1 MKNIKRGTIYKAI
14 SGFFLLLLV
23 IPNIG
28 LLREKTNVT
37 HIAIMENRTIN
48 PKPTAAFATGKFFKE
63 FEAWYDDRLLGRK
76 DLISK
81 WAMWNGRLFDT
92 LISKNVVRGKD
103 GFLFSPAN
111 MAHEMAAKEQK
122 LAKIKKI
129 EQQCSKRGIRFIFML
144 TPNSEL
150 VLSDLFEKEYP
161 PIDLAAAEQITA
173 KDFADL
179 GMETCFLGKEF
190 TSYSLSERKNMYHSG
205 DYHWTD
211 AAGYL
216 AAKKFLHQVGY
227 ANNIDAPVKQIKVV
241 SKAGIY
247 YRDAWLETKEDVR
260 YYPWSDSF
268 TDEFYVTDS
277 RDKDFTRGKLSKDL
291 GEYGKY
297 GEDIIINKKV
307 NNNRTILVLG
317 DSFSGRL
324 KKYLLQDVHM
334 IVYSH
339 SRDLHK
345 EKGKIDIAYMLD
357 RYKPDIVLFQKME
370 AFGYR
375 EGYEEM
381 LGNIYVD

>member
-247 YRDAWLETKEDVR
+247 YRDAGLETKEDVR

-291 GEYGKY
+291 GEYGQY

>member
-190 TSYSLSERKNMYHSG
+190 TSYSLYERKNMYHSG

-247 YRDAWLETKEDVR
+247 YRDAGLETKEDVR

-291 GEYGKY
+291 GEYGQY

>member
-1 MKNIKRGTIYKAI
+1 MKSIKRGTIYKAI

-23 IPNIG
+23 IPNVG
-28 LLREKTNVT
+28 LLREKTNVI
-37 HIAIMENRTIN
+37 HIALMENRTIN

-161 PIDLAAAEQITA
+161 QINLAAAEQITA

-247 YRDAWLETKEDVR
+247 YRDAGLETKEDVR

-277 RDKDFTRGKLSKDL
+277 RDKDFSHAKLRKNM
-291 GEYGKY
+291 GEYGQY

-307 NNNRTILVLG
+307 NNNHTILVLG

-324 KKYLLQDVHM
+324 TKYLLQDVHM

-345 EKGKIDIAYMLD
+345 EKGKIDIEYMLD

-381 LGNIYVD
+381 LGNIYVN

>member
-1 MKNIKRGTIYKAI
+1 MKNIKRATIYKIFSA
-14 SGFFLLLLV
+14 FFLLLLV
-23 IPNIG
+23 TPNVG
-28 LLREKTNVT
+28 LLREKTNVI
-37 HIAIMENRTIN
+37 HIALMENRAIN
-48 PKPTAAFATGKFFKE
+48 PKPEAAFATGKFFKE

-111 MAHEMAAKEQK
+111 MAHKMADKEQK

-129 EQQCSKRGIRFIFML
+129 EQQCSKRGIRFVFML

-161 PIDLAAAEQITA
+161 QIDLAAAERITA
-173 KDFADL
+173 KDFTDY

-190 TSYSLSERKNMYHSG
+190 TDYSLTERKNMYHSG

-211 AAGYL
+211 VACYL

-227 ANNIDAPVKQIKVV
+227 ANNIDAPVKQIRVA

-247 YRDAWLETKEDVR
+247 YRDAGLETKEDVR

-277 RDKDFTRGKLSKDL
+277 RDKDFSHGKLSKSL
-291 GEYGKY
+291 GEYGQY

-307 NNNRTILVLG
+307 NNGRTILVLG

-345 EKGKIDIAYMLD
+345 EKGRIDIEYMLD

-381 LGNIYVD
+381 LGNIYVN

>member
-28 LLREKTNVT
+28 LLREKTNVI

-92 LISKNVVRGKD
+92 LISKNVVHGKD

-111 MAHEMAAKEQK
+111 MAHKMADKEQK

-161 PIDLAAAEQITA
+161 QIDLAAAEQITA
-173 KDFADL
+173 KDFSDF
-179 GMETCFLGKEF
+179 GIETCFLGKEF

-216 AAKKFLHQVGY
+216 AAKKFLHQVAY
-227 ANNIDAPVKQIKVV
+227 ANNIDASVKQVKVV

-247 YRDAWLETKEDVR
+247 YRDAGLATKEDVR
-260 YYPWSDSF
+260 YYPWSNSF

-277 RDKDFTRGKLSKDL
+277 RDKDFSHGKLTKGF
-291 GEYGKY
+291 GEYGQY

-307 NNNRTILVLG
+307 NNNRTILILG
-317 DSFSGRL
+317 DSFSGCL

-345 EKGKIDIAYMLD
+345 EKGKIDIEYMLD

-381 LGNIYVD
+381 LGNICVN

>member
-1 MKNIKRGTIYKAI
+1 MKNIKRAIIYKIFSA
-14 SGFFLLLLV
+14 FFLLLLV
-23 IPNIG
+23 TPNVG
-28 LLREKTNVT
+28 LLREKTNVI
-37 HIAIMENRTIN
+37 HIALMENRTIN
-48 PKPTAAFATGKFFKE
+48 PKPEATFATGKFFKE

-111 MAHEMAAKEQK
+111 MAHKMVDKEQK

-129 EQQCSKRGIRFIFML
+129 EQQCSKRGILFVFML

-161 PIDLAAAEQITA
+161 QIDLAAAERITA
-173 KDFADL
+173 KDFTDY

-190 TSYSLSERKNMYHSG
+190 TDYSLTERKNMYHSG

-211 AAGYL
+211 AACYL

-227 ANNIDAPVKQIKVV
+227 ANNIDAPVKQIRVA

-247 YRDAWLETKEDVR
+247 YRDAGLETKEDVR

-277 RDKDFTRGKLSKDL
+277 RDKDFSHGKLSKSL
-291 GEYGKY
+291 GGYGQY

-307 NNNRTILVLG
+307 NNGRTILILG

-345 EKGKIDIAYMLD
+345 EKGRIDIEYMLD

-381 LGNIYVD
+381 LGNIYVN

>member
-1 MKNIKRGTIYKAI
+1 MKSIKRGTIYKAI

-23 IPNIG
+23 IPNVG
-28 LLREKTNVT
+28 LLREKTNVI
-37 HIAIMENRTIN
+37 HIALMENRTIN

-161 PIDLAAAEQITA
+161 SIDLAAAEQITA

-211 AAGYL
+211 AAAYL

-247 YRDAWLETKEDVR
+247 YRDAGLETKEDVR

-277 RDKDFTRGKLSKDL
+277 RDKDFSHAKLSKNM
-291 GEYGKY
+291 GEYGQY

-324 KKYLLQDVHM
+324 TKYLMQDVHM

-345 EKGKIDIAYMLD
+345 EKGKIDIEYMLD

-381 LGNIYVD
+381 LGNIYVN

>member
-28 LLREKTNVT
+28 LLREKTNVI

-48 PKPTAAFATGKFFKE
+48 PKPTSAFATGKFFKE

-129 EQQCSKRGIRFIFML
+129 EQQCSKRGSRFIFML

-150 VLSDLFEKEYP
+150 VLSDLFEKEYS
-161 PIDLAAAEQITA
+161 PIDLASAKQITA

-190 TSYSLSERKNMYHSG
+190 TSYSLTERKNMYHSG

-227 ANNIDAPVKQIKVV
+227 ANNIDAPVKQVKVV

-247 YRDAWLETKEDVR
+247 YRDAGLETKEDVR

-277 RDKDFTRGKLSKDL
+277 RDKDFTHGKLSKDL
-291 GEYGKY
+291 GEYGQY
-297 GEDIIINKKV
+297 GEDIIINEKV

-317 DSFSGRL
+317 DSFSGCL

-381 LGNIYVD
+381 LGNIYVN

>member
-1 MKNIKRGTIYKAI
+1 MKNIKRAIIYKIFSA
-14 SGFFLLLLV
+14 FFLLLLV
-23 IPNIG
+23 TPNVG
-28 LLREKTNVT
+28 LLREKTNVI
-37 HIAIMENRTIN
+37 HIALMENRTIN
-48 PKPTAAFATGKFFKE
+48 PKPEAAFATGKFFKE

-111 MAHEMAAKEQK
+111 MAHKMADKEQK

-129 EQQCSKRGIRFIFML
+129 EQQCGKRGIRFVFML

-161 PIDLAAAEQITA
+161 AIDLAAAERITA
-173 KDFADL
+173 KDFTDY

-190 TSYSLSERKNMYHSG
+190 TDYSLTERKNMYHSG

-211 AAGYL
+211 AACYL

-227 ANNIDAPVKQIKVV
+227 ANNIDAPVKQIRVA

-247 YRDAWLETKEDVR
+247 YRDAGLETKEDVR

-277 RDKDFTRGKLSKDL
+277 RDKDFSHGKLSKSL
-291 GEYGKY
+291 GGYGQY

-307 NNNRTILVLG
+307 NNGRTILILG

-345 EKGKIDIAYMLD
+345 EKGRIDIEYMLD

-381 LGNIYVD
+381 LGNIYVN

>member
-1 MKNIKRGTIYKAI
+1 MKSIKRGTIYKAI

-23 IPNIG
+23 IPNVG
-28 LLREKTNVT
+28 LLREKTNVI
-37 HIAIMENRTIN
+37 HIALMENRTIN

-161 PIDLAAAEQITA
+161 QINLAAAEQITA

-205 DYHWTD
+205 V
-211 AAGYL
+211 L
-216 AAKKFLHQVGY
+216 SIVLRKFLQT
-227 ANNIDAPVKQIKVV
+227 
-241 SKAGIY
+241 S
-247 YRDAWLETKEDVR
+247 
-260 YYPWSDSF
+260 
-268 TDEFYVTDS
+268 
-277 RDKDFTRGKLSKDL
+277 
-291 GEYGKY
+291 
-297 GEDIIINKKV
+297 
-307 NNNRTILVLG
+307 
-317 DSFSGRL
+317 
-324 KKYLLQDVHM
+324 
-334 IVYSH
+334 
-339 SRDLHK
+339 
-345 EKGKIDIAYMLD
+345 
-357 RYKPDIVLFQKME
+357 
-370 AFGYR
+370 
-375 EGYEEM
+375 
-381 LGNIYVD
+381 

>member
-1 MKNIKRGTIYKAI
+1 MNNIKRKTIYKIIAA
-14 SGFFLLLLV
+14 FFLLLL
-23 IPNIG
+23 ITPNVG
-28 LLREKTNVT
+28 LLREKTNII
-37 HIAIMENRTIN
+37 HIALMENRTIN
-48 PKPTAAFATGKFFKE
+48 PKPEAAFATGKFFKE
-63 FEAWYDDRLLGRK
+63 LEAWYDDRLLGRK

-81 WAMWNGRLFDT
+81 WAMWNGRLFNT

-111 MAHEMAAKEQK
+111 MAHEMADKQQK

-129 EQQCSKRGIRFIFML
+129 EQQCSKRGIRFVFML

-161 PIDLAAAEQITA
+161 KINLAVAEAVTA
-173 KDFADL
+173 KDFAKY
-179 GMETCFLGKEF
+179 GMETCFMGKEF
-190 TSYSLSERKNMYHSG
+190 TEASLDERKNMYHSG

-216 AAKKFLHQVGY
+216 AAKKLLHQLGY
-227 ANNIDAPVKQIKVV
+227 AENIDIQTYKVKNV

-247 YRDAWLETKEDVR
+247 YRDAGLETKEDVR
-260 YYPWSDSF
+260 YYPWSESF

-277 RDKDFTRGKLSKDL
+277 RDKDLTNAVLSKNM
-291 GEYGKY
+291 GEYGQY
-297 GEDIIINKKV
+297 GEDIIIN
-307 NNNRTILVLG
+307 NNVHNQRKILILG
-317 DSFSGRL
+317 DSFSGCL

-334 IVYSH
+334 IIYSH

-345 EKGKIDIAYMLD
+345 EKGRIDIVYMLD
-357 RYKPDIVLFQKME
+357 RYKPDVVLFQKME

-375 EGYEEM
+375 EGFEEM
-381 LGNIYVD
+381 LGNIYVE